1 MTGADFIATASRWA
15 ANPAASEAA
24 FRSAVSRA
32 YYGAFH
38 LGMDLLNLLGLDI
51 PKGANCHGLV
61 RTFLLESGHAQAVEA
76 GRLLKDLHADRIKAD
91 YRLDN
96 RDAAT
101 HAAALLAVE
110 TATDTMSLIGTCSK
124 EPDRT
129 QIKTGIENYKRKL
142 EAGLSKGPRS

>member
-1 MTGADFIATASRWA
+1 
-15 ANPAASEAA
+15 
-24 FRSAVSRA
+24 
-32 YYGAFH
+32 
-38 LGMDLLNLLGLDI
+38 MDLLNRLGLDI

-96 RDAAT
+96 PDAAT

-110 TATDTMSLIGTCSK
+110 TAADTMGLIGACSK

-142 EAGLSKGPRS
+142 ESGPSKGPPG